1 MRRTPLPRTL
11 LNDTAKALDKQ
22 KTAKHQPQ
30 RKCVLSG
37 SRADASTLIRLA
49 LGPDGHVAPDIH
61 AKAPGRGA
69 WVGVS
74 SDELSKAQAKGKL
87 AGALKHAFKT
97 NQVTLPDDLGERIMA
112 ALKKA
117 FLDRLGLEAR
127 AGNLI
132 CGAEKIDVAARGGKV
147 HLLLHA
153 SDASADGTGK
163 RDQSLR
169 VGNDAEGS
177 GEGGVKLPVDRDVI
191 SRALGRNNAVH
202 VALIDKKAAGRVM
215 HHLGRWLNFNG
226 CGIAAPQGGAD
237 RAIGDVDGAVSPM
250 NEE

>member
-1 MRRTPLPRTL
+1 LPRTPLNENLKHP
-11 LNDTAKALDKQ
+11 DKA
-22 KTAKHQPQ
+22 APV

-37 SRADASTLIRLA
+37 DRADPSTLIRLA
-49 LGPDGHVAPDIH
+49 LGPDGSVAPDVH

-74 SDELSKAQAKGKL
+74 HEELVLAQTKGKL
-87 AGALKHAFKT
+87 LGVLKRAFKET
-97 NQVTLPDDLGERIMA
+97 NITLADDMAGRIDT

-127 AGNLI
+127 SGNLI
-132 CGAEKIDVAARGGKV
+132 LGAEKIDAAARSGQV

-153 SDASADGTGK
+153 SDASADGSGK

-169 VGNDAEGS
+169 VGNDQEGS
-177 GEGGVKLPVDRDVI
+177 GKGGVKLPVDRDVI
-191 SRALGRNNAVH
+191 SQALGRTNAVH
-202 VALIDKKAAGRVM
+202 VALINKKAAERVM

-226 CGIAAPQGGAD
+226 CSMAPPQSGAQQNNDAESSTNDEQGLGL
-237 RAIGDVDGAVSPM
+237 
-250 NEE
+250 